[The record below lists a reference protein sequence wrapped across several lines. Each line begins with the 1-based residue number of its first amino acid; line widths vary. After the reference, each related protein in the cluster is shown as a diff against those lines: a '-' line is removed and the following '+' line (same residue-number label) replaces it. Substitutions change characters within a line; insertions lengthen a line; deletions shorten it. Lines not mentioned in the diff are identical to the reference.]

1 MLEEFALLASLF
13 SIVIAIFAIIIILLL
28 KKNVTDILNKD
39 VILFDKNFDIKKRA
53 IDKSFEVLDELN
65 RAGSSIIK
73 NAEFKSKAVA
83 CYNELLCVIGNI
95 KIVDEFYSLAISGEK
110 SLDDNVIARYKL
122 DCRKDIGFRIKGSA
136 TLNEI
141 NLAEKKKAKT
151 KNLSKKGQDNKVKTI
166 SEQPKNIE
174 PTKNEQAEK
183 PITAN
188 NANPA
193 QVQNTNIRPNTPMPN
208 NVQPNIPKPNINPT
222 QTNTQPNPTIVR
234 PTQNANPTTN
244 LNSKPLSSPTQNAPS
259 QNNENIESE
268 EKHRGR
274 PRKN

>member
-110 SLDDNVIARYKL
+110 PLDDNVIARYKL

-151 KNLSKKGQDNKVKTI
+151 RNFSNIMREIVLS
-166 SEQPKNIE
+166 PR
-174 PTKNEQAEK
+174 QAETIN
-183 PITAN
+183 ITWDQKTN
-188 NANPA
+188 CGYWIPA
-193 QVQNTNIRPNTPMPN
+193 QTLTLWGVNTAT
-208 NVQPNIPKPNINPT
+208 NVSIPL
-222 QTNTQPNPTIVR
+222 QIV
-234 PTQNANPTTN
+234 
-244 LNSKPLSSPTQNAPS
+244 
-259 QNNENIESE
+259 IY
-268 EKHRGR
+268 
-274 PRKN
+274 